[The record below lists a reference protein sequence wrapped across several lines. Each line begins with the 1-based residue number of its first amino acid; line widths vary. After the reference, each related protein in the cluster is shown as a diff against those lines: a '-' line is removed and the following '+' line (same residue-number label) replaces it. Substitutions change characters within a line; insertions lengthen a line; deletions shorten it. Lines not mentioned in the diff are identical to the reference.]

1 MEKTIK
7 IKINYVITPLSI
19 STLKDSKS
27 ERKASTEFKEIKTL
41 PELLQ
46 IVSELDSDIFISKEK
61 PEDADL
67 ELNVYDGLTKT
78 LMRQALINSI
88 NDSIL
93 DGFSNMDFPI

>member
-7 IKINYVITPLSI
+7 IKINYLV
-19 STLKDSKS
+19 TLGDSES
-27 ERKASTEFKEIKTL
+27 ERKVSTEFKEIKTL

-46 IVSELDSDIFISKEK
+46 IVSKLDKDIFISKEK

-88 NDSIL
+88 NESITKW
-93 DGFSNMDFPI
+93 MDFPI